1 MTGLFQPFR
10 DGADARFAL
19 DAFRGLPIAGT
30 WTLRITDSE
39 EGEAGVLRGW
49 GIDAPQQDCG
59 GRLELPQAQTAAASA
74 VGRRSATLH
83 GAVTPNGRQTG
94 LRFAFGTSA
103 AYGETSPVT
112 SAGDGDAPPPG
123 GAPPAGDPPGRG
135 APLDRTRPAI
145 RGAGVKLAK
154 APGSAGHGR
163 AQAGG
168 TTDAPPS
175 IRAGQG
181 CLHRDADR
189 RRRRRR
195 RVAGRAFPNQVGG
208 GADGPRRRVVEFPSP

>member
-74 VGRRSATLH
+74 
-83 GAVTPNGRQTG
+83 
-94 LRFAFGTSA
+94 
-103 AYGETSPVT
+103 
-112 SAGDGDAPPPG
+112 GDGDAPPPG

-154 APGSAGHGR
+154 APGGAGRGR
-163 AQAGG
+163 AHAGG

-175 IRAGQG
+175 IRPGQG
-181 CLHRDADR
+181 RLHRDADR